1 MDLDKLDQ
9 SDKLEV
15 TAMKRMSTLNA
26 IIIILLVAV
35 ITGGAVT
42 LLQKQPWA
50 KQPLEITLADQASSS
65 QVEMQAYVGGAV
77 ASPGWYPFDGD
88 DRLGDVV
95 ERAGGALSDGDI
107 SQIQIYIPTNS
118 ESEGPQKISINRADA
133 WLLEALPGIGPSL
146 AQDIIDYRQANGPFV
161 MIEELLL
168 VPDIGEATF
177 NRLKDLITVE

>member
-1 MDLDKLDQ
+1 
-9 SDKLEV
+9 
-15 TAMKRMSTLNA
+15 MKGMSTLNA

-35 ITGGAVT
+35 ITGGVVT

-50 KQPLEITLADQASSS
+50 KQPLEITLADHASSS
-65 QVEMQAYVGGAV
+65 QAKMQAYVGGAV
-77 ASPGWYPFDGD
+77 ASPGWYPFDSD
-88 DRLGDVV
+88 DSLGDALTM
-95 ERAGGALSDGDI
+95 AGGDLIDGDI
-107 SQIQIYIPTNS
+107 SQIQIYIPTNG

-146 AQDIIDYRQANGPFV
+146 AQAIIDYRQANGPFV
-161 MIEELLL
+161 MAEELLL

>member
-1 MDLDKLDQ
+1 
-9 SDKLEV
+9 
-15 TAMKRMSTLNA
+15 MKGISTFNGV
-26 IIIILLVAV
+26 IIILLIAV

-50 KQPLEITLADQASSS
+50 KQPLEITLADHASSS
-65 QVEMQAYVGGAV
+65 QAEMQAYVGGAV

-88 DRLGDVV
+88 DSLSDVLAM
-95 ERAGGALSDGDI
+95 AGGDLIDADTNK
-107 SQIQIYIPTNS
+107 IQIHIPTTS

-146 AQDIIDYRQANGPFV
+146 AQAIIDYRQANGPFV

-177 NRLKDLITVE
+177 NGLKDLVTVE

>member
-1 MDLDKLDQ
+1 
-9 SDKLEV
+9 
-15 TAMKRMSTLNA
+15 MKGMSTLNA
-26 IIIILLVAV
+26 IIIILLVAM
-35 ITGGAVT
+35 ITGGVVT

-50 KQPLEITLADQASSS
+50 KQPLEITLTDGASSS
-65 QVEMQAYVGGAV
+65 QAEMQAYVGGAV

-88 DRLGDVV
+88 DSLGEVLTM
-95 ERAGGALSDGDI
+95 AGGSNGDGDI
-107 SQIQIYIPTNS
+107 SQIQIYIATNG

-146 AQDIIDYRQANGPFV
+146 AQTIIDYRQANGPFV

-177 NRLKDLITVE
+177 NGLKDLITVE